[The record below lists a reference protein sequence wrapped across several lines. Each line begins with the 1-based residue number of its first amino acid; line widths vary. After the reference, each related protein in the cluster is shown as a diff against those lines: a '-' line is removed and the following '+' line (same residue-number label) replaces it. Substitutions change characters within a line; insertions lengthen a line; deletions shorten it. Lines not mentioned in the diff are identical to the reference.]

1 MFNMGFTEL
10 LVLAVI
16 ALVVIGPKQLPEV
29 ARVLASLINEFKRAT
44 SDLTDS
50 ITQVK
55 SDVNNAIQDVSDE
68 VKGGLGSPEEWVSN
82 IAQEKNEDQ
91 QGESKSEEKPASL
104 GSEHES

>member
-16 ALVVIGPKQLPEV
+16 ALIVIGPKQLPEV

-55 SDVNNAIQDVSDE
+55 SDVNSAIQDVSDE
-68 VKGGLGSPEEWVSN
+68 VKSGLESPEEWVSN
-82 IAQEKNEDQ
+82 IAQEEGDK
-91 QGESKSEEKPASL
+91 QGESKNEEKPANL
-104 GSEHES
+104 GSKHDS